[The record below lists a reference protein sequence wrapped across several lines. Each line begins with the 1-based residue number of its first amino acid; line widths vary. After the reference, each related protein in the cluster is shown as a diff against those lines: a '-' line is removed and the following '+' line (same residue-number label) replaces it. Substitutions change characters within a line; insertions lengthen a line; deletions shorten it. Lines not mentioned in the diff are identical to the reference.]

1 MHTCAHP
8 YTHSGTHSHVP
19 YPGLG
24 LILHDQWQ
32 LDTQEIPVQG
42 LLTSMS
48 QTLIVTIVTVHVVL
62 PYPNPQSGA
71 HLINR
76 TKMEDLNMQVE
87 TV

>member
-1 MHTCAHP
+1 M
-8 YTHSGTHSHVP
+8 
-19 YPGLG
+19 
-24 LILHDQWQ
+24 
-32 LDTQEIPVQG
+32 QG
-42 LLTSMS
+42 LLTSTS
-48 QTLIVTIVTVHVVL
+48 QTLIVTVHVVP